1 MAEEY
6 VDPRAFGTQI
16 LDYLTAGTSPSEFRG
31 AHEDIDKIISN
42 ADANTEYAKLFELD
56 YGTDK
61 MAYYRHLNP
70 ADSTVSILTGLI
82 NSLAP
87 SMYSDDERLLM
98 NAKMTKD
105 RPSTVVN
112 AARGLAELRNMQ

>member
-31 AHEDIDKIISN
+31 AHEDIDKIIAN
-42 ADANTEYAKLFELD
+42 ADAKTEYAKLFDID
-56 YGTDK
+56 YGTNK

-70 ADSTVSILTGLI
+70 SDSTVTILTGLI
-82 NSLAP
+82 NALAP
-87 SMYSDDERLLM
+87 SMMSDNERLLM
-98 NAKMTKD
+98 DAIRTKD
-105 RPSTVVN
+105 NPTTVVQ
-112 AARGLAELRNMQ
+112 AARSLAELRNR

>member
-6 VDPRAFGTQI
+6 IDPRGYGTQI

-31 AHEDIDKIISN
+31 AYETIDKLIAN
-42 ADANTEYAKLFELD
+42 ADAKTEYAKLFDID

-61 MAYYRHLNP
+61 MAYFRHLNP
-70 ADSTVSILTGLI
+70 SDSTVTILTGLV

-87 SMYSDDERLLM
+87 SMDSDNKRMLM
-98 NAKMTKD
+98 DAMRTKD
-105 RPSTVVN
+105 NPTTAVQ
-112 AARGLAELRNMQ
+112 AARTLAELRNR